1 MKQLVLEPTST
12 AQWYALVNE
21 AERARD
27 CQLDETLES
36 YLVFLLM
43 RFARRPD
50 IAARVMALDYMNGM
64 VAARG
69 QMQVEQLRDVG
80 DHCLLYSGLYPRRAE
95 RRAVRLSYFVGLG
108 RSSYHQVSNLVHHG
122 GAQVYERLADAFV
135 TLMEVLHAM
144 RALDG
149 QRALDPLSAAEL
161 WEDTGSRGARQA
173 VEQVTDATPVLRGS
187 RRSH

>member
-27 CQLDETLES
+27 CKLDETMES

-43 RFARRPD
+43 RFVTRPD
-50 IAARVMALDYMNGM
+50 MAARVMALDYMESM
-64 VAARG
+64 AARG
-69 QMQVEQLRDVG
+69 RMQEEQLRDVG
-80 DHCLLYSGLYPRRAE
+80 DHCLLYSGLYPARAE

-108 RSSYHQVSNLVHHG
+108 RSSYHQLAHLLHHG
-122 GAQVYERLADAFV
+122 GAQIYEQLADMFV

-149 QRALDPLSAAEL
+149 RHALDPLTAAEL
-161 WEDTGSRGARQA
+161 WQDTGSRGARRTLDA
-173 VEQVTDATPVLRGS
+173 VTDAIPAPGGS
-187 RRSH
+187 RRPH

>member
-27 CQLDETLES
+27 CKLDETMES

-43 RFARRPD
+43 RFATRPD
-50 IAARVMALDYMNGM
+50 MAARVMALDYLNGM
-64 VAARG
+64 SARG
-69 QMQVEQLRDVG
+69 RLQVEQLRDVG
-80 DHCLLYSGLYPRRAE
+80 DHCLLYSGLYPRRVE

-108 RSSYHQVSNLVHHG
+108 RSSYHQISHLLHHG
-122 GAQVYERLADAFV
+122 GAQVYEQLADMFV

-149 QRALDPLSAAEL
+149 HAVLDPLSAAEL
-161 WEDTGSRGARQA
+161 WQDTGSRGARQA
-173 VEQVTDATPVLRGS
+173 LQEVTDGTPVPSGT
-187 RRSH
+187 RRPH